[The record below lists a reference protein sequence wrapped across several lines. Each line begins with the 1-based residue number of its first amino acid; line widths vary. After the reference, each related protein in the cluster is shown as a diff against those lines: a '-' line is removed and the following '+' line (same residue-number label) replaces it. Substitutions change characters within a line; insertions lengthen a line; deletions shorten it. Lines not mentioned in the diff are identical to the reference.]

1 MMQLDDVREIVLAAR
16 VDPTYY
22 SFEGARHEA
31 LCLLASGQQWSVF
44 LSERGERFEEQ
55 RFSTEDEACV
65 YFLKRLFRLW
75 RPR

>member
-1 MMQLDDVREIVLAAR
+1 VNAQDVAEIVRLAR

-22 SFEGARHEA
+22 SLEAERHEA
-31 LCLLASGQQWSVF
+31 LCLLAHGQEWQVF
-44 LSERGERFEEQ
+44 LSERGDRYEEVT
-55 RFSTEDEACV
+55 FDTEDEACV

>member
-1 MMQLDDVREIVLAAR
+1 MNAHDVTEIVRLVR

-22 SFEGARHEA
+22 SLDGERHEA
-31 LCLLASGQQWSVF
+31 LCLLAHGQKWQVF
-44 LSERGERFEEQ
+44 LSERGDRYEEVT
-55 RFSTEDEACV
+55 FDTEDEACV

>member
-1 MMQLDDVREIVLAAR
+1 MRVSDVLEIVEAAQ

-22 SFEGARHEA
+22 SLEGERHEA
-31 LCLLASGQQWSVF
+31 LCLLAVGQEWRVF
-44 LSERGERFEEQ
+44 LSERGQRHEERVFAA
-55 RFSTEDEACV
+55 EDEACT

>member
-1 MMQLDDVREIVLAAR
+1 MRVDDVRDIVGAAR

-22 SFEGARHEA
+22 SFDGEQHEA
-31 LCLLASGQQWSVF
+31 LCLLAFGQHWQVF
-44 LSERGERFEEQ
+44 LSERGDRYEEHT
-55 RFSTEDEACV
+55 FATEDEACT